1 MDLVIYG
8 KKGTGNFLLWP
19 LKGDNLDNVVAIE
32 LKIFFTV
39 VNSLQC
45 FKQKL

>member
-1 MDLVIYG
+1 MDIVIYG

-19 LKGDNLDNVVAIE
+19 LKGDNLANVVAIE
-32 LKIFFTV
+32 LFTFFTV

-45 FKQKL
+45 FKRKL